1 MILILVLVLSLS
13 LCRFDDASV
22 RSDAKHW
29 PFKVVAGDHGQAM
42 VEASVG
48 GAPKRFHPEEISAM
62 VLGKL
67 KDAAEAHL
75 GRPVKDAVVTVP
87 AYFNDS
93 QRQATK
99 DAGSIAGLN
108 VLRIINEPTAAAIA
122 YGLGGEPTDGG
133 AAGAKAGGGDR
144 ARTVLVYDMGGG
156 TFDVTLLEIE
166 GGVFEVKATAG
177 DTHLGGEDFTNAL
190 LDHCADDFA
199 RKHKRKGLDARA
211 SERSTR
217 RLWQACDKAKKELS
231 SAQRAVVEVDS
242 LVDGVDYTCEISR
255 ARFEELNAAAFRKS
269 IDAVDQ
275 VLRDA
280 KCAKESVDELVLIGG
295 STRIPKVQSILA
307 QRFGQKELNKSISAD
322 EAVAYGA
329 AVQAAVLSGVKAD
342 KVRDL
347 VLLDVTPLSLG
358 LETAG
363 GVMTQLIGR
372 NTTVP
377 TRKEQTFST
386 YADNQP
392 GVTIQ
397 VYEGERAFTRDNNL
411 LGKFDLA
418 GIPPAPR
425 GVPKIEVTYAI
436 DANGILNVTAKDA
449 TTGKSNQ
456 ITITN
461 DTGRLSKADISRLVA
476 EAEQHAEADEAARA
490 RVLARNALEQVAY
503 AARNAL
509 REETLAAEL
518 PADEKEAADKAIDEA
533 LAWLDGDEA
542 LEATVEQIEERR
554 RAFEK
559 VVHPVMAKAYE
570 KGQPADASGAAE
582 GDARGEKFFGG
593 DDGGARR

>member
-1 MILILVLVLSLS
+1 
-13 LCRFDDASV
+13 
-22 RSDAKHW
+22 
-29 PFKVVAGDHGQAM
+29 
-42 VEASVG
+42 
-48 GAPKRFHPEEISAM
+48 
-62 VLGKL
+62 
-67 KDAAEAHL
+67 
-75 GRPVKDAVVTVP
+75 
-87 AYFNDS
+87 
-93 QRQATK
+93 
-99 DAGSIAGLN
+99 
-108 VLRIINEPTAAAIA
+108 
-122 YGLGGEPTDGG
+122 
-133 AAGAKAGGGDR
+133 
-144 ARTVLVYDMGGG
+144 
-156 TFDVTLLEIE
+156 VTLLEIE

-190 LDHCADDFA
+190 LDYTADDFA
-199 RKHKRKGLDARA
+199 KKNRRKGLDVRGNERA
-211 SERSTR
+211 TR

-255 ARFEELNAAAFRKS
+255 SRFEELNAAAFRKS

-280 KCAKESVDELVLIGG
+280 KCSKESVDELVLIGG
-295 STRIPKVQSILA
+295 STRIPKVQAILA

-397 VYEGERAFTRDNNL
+397 VYEGERAFTKDNNL

-490 RVLARNALEQVAY
+490 RVLARNAFEQVAY

-542 LEATVEQIEERR
+542 LDATVEQIEERR

-559 VVHPVMAKAYE
+559 VVHPVMVKAYE
-570 KGQPADASGAAE
+570 KGQPADASGGAE
-582 GDARGEKFFGG
+582 GDGRGEKFFGG
-593 DDGGARR
+593 DDGGAQR

>member
-1 MILILVLVLSLS
+1 VFDVKRLIGRKYMDKSVQADKKLLP
-13 LCRFDDASV
+13 FEIINKDDKPYVQVIVKEEKKTFA
-22 RSDAKHW
+22 
-29 PFKVVAGDHGQAM
+29 
-42 VEASVG
+42 
-48 GAPKRFHPEEISAM
+48 PEEISSM
-62 VLGKL
+62 VLTKMRLVAETFLGKEI
-67 KDAAEAHL
+67 KH
-75 GRPVKDAVVTVP
+75 AVVTVP
-87 AYFNDS
+87 AYFNDA

-99 DAGSIAGLN
+99 DAGAIAGLN

-295 STRIPKVQSILA
+295 STRIPKVQIILA

-397 VYEGERAFTRDNNL
+397 VYEG
-411 LGKFDLA
+411 
-418 GIPPAPR
+418 
-425 GVPKIEVTYAI
+425 
-436 DANGILNVTAKDA
+436 
-449 TTGKSNQ
+449 
-456 ITITN
+456 
-461 DTGRLSKADISRLVA
+461 
-476 EAEQHAEADEAARA
+476 EQHAEADEAARA